1 MEPVECDL
9 KLPQAVLDEAAPY
22 PADATPFFIGH
33 YWMRGTKPEFLA
45 HNVACVDW
53 SVAKGGLLR
62 AYRWGGETA
71 LRESSF
77 AWVAAPSPDS
87 CFPAR

>member
-22 PADATPFFIGH
+22 PADAKPVFIGH

-53 SVAKGGLLR
+53 IVAKGGFLC
-62 AYRWGGETA
+62 AYRWDGERILDASKFTWVTA
-71 LRESSF
+71 
-77 AWVAAPSPDS
+77 
-87 CFPAR
+87 